1 MVTDCEK
8 DFKGGCCAMVDPGT
22 VPAGLLQARGLPTTK
37 SKVCTNAMRKA

>member
-1 MVTDCEK
+1 
-8 DFKGGCCAMVDPGT
+8 MVDPGT